1 MKKLDV
7 LADGNKYVNYKDC
20 SNLNFGESLADPTYY
35 VSSAEA
41 VKRVKDNSNVQG
53 YYDFDNGVDNGS
65 ADGLVSL
72 RRPGID
78 LAEVSQK
85 LYKDTL
91 DAQEEVNSLKE
102 KIKKDT
108 LDRLNNIG
116 SSSASSVPG
125 QSANGNS
132 VPSQSSNGN
141 SCSSSV

>member
-53 YYDFDNGVDNGS
+53 YYDFEDGVDNGS
-65 ADGLVSL
+65 ADGFVSL

-78 LAEVSQK
+78 LAELSQK
-85 LYKDTL
+85 VYKDTL
-91 DAQEEVNSLKE
+91 DAQEEFNSLKE

-108 LDRLNNIG
+108 LDRLNNG
-116 SSSASSVPG
+116 DTSSASAP
-125 QSANGNS
+125 S
-132 VPSQSSNGN
+132 VPSQSPSGN
-141 SCSSSV
+141 SASSSV

>member
-53 YYDFDNGVDNGS
+53 YYDFENGVDNGS
-65 ADGLVSL
+65 ADGFVSL

-78 LAEVSQK
+78 LAELSQK
-85 LYKDTL
+85 VYKDTV
-91 DAQEEVNSLKE
+91 DAQEEFNSLKD

-108 LDRLNNIG
+108 LDRLNNSG
-116 SSSASSVPG
+116 SVASA
-125 QSANGNS
+125 S
-132 VPSQSSNGN
+132 VPSQSPSGN
-141 SCSSSV
+141 SESSSV

>member
-1 MKKLDV
+1 MKTLDL

-35 VSSAEA
+35 VSSSEA

-53 YYDFDNGVDNGS
+53 YYDFEDGVDNGT
-65 ADGLVSL
+65 ADGFVSL

-108 LDRLNNIG
+108 LDRLNNSG
-116 SSSASSVPG
+116 SVSTSPVSTDSPSNNSGSTSV
-125 QSANGNS
+125 
-132 VPSQSSNGN
+132 
-141 SCSSSV
+141 

>member
-53 YYDFDNGVDNGS
+53 YYDFENGVDNGS
-65 ADGLVSL
+65 ADGFVSL
-72 RRPGID
+72 RCPGID
-78 LAEVSQK
+78 LAELSQK
-85 LYKDTL
+85 VYKDTI
-91 DAQEEVNSLKE
+91 DAQEEFNSLKD

-108 LDRLNNIG
+108 LDRLNNSG
-116 SSSASSVPG
+116 TVSSVAP
-125 QSANGNS
+125 S
-132 VPSQSSNGN
+132 VPSQSPSGN
-141 SCSSSV
+141 SASSSV

>member
-53 YYDFDNGVDNGS
+53 YYDFEDGVDNGS
-65 ADGLVSL
+65 ADGFVSL

-78 LAEVSQK
+78 LAEISQK
-85 LYKDTL
+85 VYKDTL
-91 DAQEEVNSLKE
+91 DAQEEFNSLKE
-102 KIKKDT
+102 KIEKDT
-108 LDRLNNIG
+108 LDRLNNSG
-116 SSSASSVPG
+116 TVSAAAP
-125 QSANGNS
+125 S
-132 VPSQSSNGN
+132 VPSQSPSGN
-141 SCSSSV
+141 SASSSV

>member
-53 YYDFDNGVDNGS
+53 YYDFDDGFDNGS
-65 ADGLVSL
+65 ADGFVSL

-78 LAEVSQK
+78 LAELSQK
-85 LYKDTL
+85 VYKDTV
-91 DAQEEVNSLKE
+91 DAQEEFNSLKD

-108 LDRLNNIG
+108 LDRLNDSGAVSSPSVSSGSPSGN
-116 SSSASSVPG
+116 SSSTSV
-125 QSANGNS
+125 
-132 VPSQSSNGN
+132 
-141 SCSSSV
+141 

>member
-35 VSSAEA
+35 VSSSEA

-53 YYDFDNGVDNGS
+53 YYDFENGVDNGS
-65 ADGLVSL
+65 ADGFVSL

-78 LAEVSQK
+78 LAELSQNV
-85 LYKDTL
+85 YKDTL
-91 DAQEEVNSLKE
+91 DAQEEFNSLKD

-108 LDRLNNIG
+108 LDRLNNSG
-116 SSSASSVPG
+116 AVSTPSVP
-125 QSANGNS
+125 ANSPSGNS
-132 VPSQSSNGN
+132 DSK
-141 SCSSSV
+141 SV

>member
-35 VSSAEA
+35 VSSSEA

-53 YYDFDNGVDNGS
+53 YYDFEDGVDNGT
-65 ADGLVSL
+65 ADGFVSL

-108 LDRLNNIG
+108 LDRLNNSG
-116 SSSASSVPG
+116 SVSTSPVSTDSPSNNSGSTSV
-125 QSANGNS
+125 
-132 VPSQSSNGN
+132 
-141 SCSSSV
+141 

>member
-35 VSSAEA
+35 VSSSEA

-53 YYDFDNGVDNGS
+53 YYDFEDGVDNGS
-65 ADGLVSL
+65 ADGFVSL

-78 LAEVSQK
+78 LAELSQK
-85 LYKDTL
+85 VYKDTL
-91 DAQEEVNSLKE
+91 DAQEEFNSLKD

-108 LDRLNNIG
+108 LDRLNNSG
-116 SSSASSVPG
+116 AVSSPSVSTGTPSGNSDSSAV
-125 QSANGNS
+125 
-132 VPSQSSNGN
+132 
-141 SCSSSV
+141 

>member
-20 SNLNFGESLADPTYY
+20 SNLNFGDSLADPTYY
-35 VSSAEA
+35 VSSAES

-65 ADGLVSL
+65 ADGFVSL

-78 LAEVSQK
+78 LAELSQK
-85 LYKDTL
+85 VYKDTV
-91 DAQEEVNSLKE
+91 DAQEEFNSLKD

-108 LDRLNNIG
+108 LDRLNNSGAVPAPSISTGSPSDNSG
-116 SSSASSVPG
+116 SSSV
-125 QSANGNS
+125 
-132 VPSQSSNGN
+132 
-141 SCSSSV
+141 